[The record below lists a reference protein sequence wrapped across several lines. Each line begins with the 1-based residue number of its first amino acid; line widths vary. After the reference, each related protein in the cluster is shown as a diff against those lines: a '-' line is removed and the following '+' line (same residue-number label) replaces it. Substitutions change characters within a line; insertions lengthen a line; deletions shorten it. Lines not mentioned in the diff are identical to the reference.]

1 MEDDN
6 MKVLSIAVPSYNS
19 EAYMK
24 KTIDHLVLSLSLM
37 MAPKTTRWRSPKNM
51 RADSR
56 VL

>member
-24 KTIDHLVLSLSLM
+24 KTIDHLVL